1 MVQSEGISIGPQSQP
16 RSAPSGRMV
25 ALAAAM
31 VVLLVAAVLT
41 TLRLTETWPFET
53 TSSSVEEALEYIPDD
68 VTSVQIRDQGAAE
81 QRLGIDDIE
90 TGASD
95 ADIERYL
102 AASRNAPWVANIYT
116 SYLDL
121 MSDTAFTALDVDW
134 SASAFAGS
142 AQESAFITQLYGM
155 DPALDLAEVGDA
167 LAGAGWKRSDVDGGW
182 KFEVEVGGIDPMT
195 RLAGGY
201 PVSGFQMLLLP
212 DQHLIVTGDYEP
224 VLDVIAGDSDSL
236 GTSDDVS
243 ELLEDTD
250 DAEYVY
256 VTRGSG
262 TCSPNLGLPRAT
274 PTMLEKLWDRYDAS
288 GLGIPSITASL
299 VLADGDTLTNESRL
313 LFDNEDA
320 AAEDK
325 AAREKFLRE
334 STNSVTNEPIVDV
347 LEVDEI
353 TVDGA
358 SETIEYTFE
367 RGTSVLLSAIGRGQ
381 LSPIFCV
388 ER

>member
-1 MVQSEGISIGPQSQP
+1 
-16 RSAPSGRMV
+16 MV

-116 SYLDL
+116 SYLDW

-134 SASAFAGS
+134 SASVVSGPV
-142 AQESAFITQLYGM
+142 QESLPRSISLTQLYGM

-167 LAGAGWKRSDVDGGW
+167 LADAGWKRSDVDGGW
-182 KFEVEVGGIDPMT
+182 MFEVEVGGLDPLT
-195 RLAGGY
+195 STAGGY
-201 PVSGFQMLLLP
+201 PASGFQMVLLP

-288 GLGIPSITASL
+288 GLGIPSVTASL
-299 VLADGDTLTNESRL
+299 VLADGDTLTTESRL

-388 ER
+388 DR

>member
-1 MVQSEGISIGPQSQP
+1 
-16 RSAPSGRMV
+16 
-25 ALAAAM
+25 
-31 VVLLVAAVLT
+31 
-41 TLRLTETWPFET
+41 
-53 TSSSVEEALEYIPDD
+53 
-68 VTSVQIRDQGAAE
+68 
-81 QRLGIDDIE
+81 
-90 TGASD
+90 
-95 ADIERYL
+95 
-102 AASRNAPWVANIYT
+102 
-116 SYLDL
+116 
-121 MSDTAFTALDVDW
+121 
-134 SASAFAGS
+134 
-142 AQESAFITQLYGM
+142 
-155 DPALDLAEVGDA
+155 
-167 LAGAGWKRSDVDGGW
+167 
-182 KFEVEVGGIDPMT
+182 MT

-288 GLGIPSITASL
+288 GLGIPSVTASL

-381 LSPIFCV
+381 LSPIFCID
-388 ER
+388 R